1 MQVTILGEKMR
12 VEVLLLCLVVG
23 GIIACVTVCS
33 CARGA
38 KEGMSLLGA
47 PLNYSMDHGIG
58 GSVASWEAKGAD
70 AVGRGYN
77 SWFQHLAANKGGS
90 VPPSQLFMFGD
101 NEMRPECCP
110 STYSGST
117 GCVCVSEDQM
127 KYLNE
132 RGGNRTFATEY

>member
-1 MQVTILGEKMR
+1 MR

-33 CARGA
+33 CAGGA
-38 KEGMSLLGA
+38 KEAMSLLGA
-47 PLNYSMDHGIG
+47 PLNYRMDHGIG
-58 GSVASWEAKGAD
+58 GSVASWESKSSEE
-70 AVGRGYN
+70 VGRPT
-77 SWFQHLAANKGGS
+77 H
-90 VPPSQLFMFGD
+90 LFMFGD

-117 GCVCVSEDQM
+117 GCVCVSENQM

>member
-33 CARGA
+33 CAGGA
-38 KEGMSLLGA
+38 KEAMSLMGA
-47 PLNYSMDHGIG
+47 PLNYRMDHGIG
-58 GSVASWEAKGAD
+58 GSAASWEAKNSEE
-70 AVGRGYN
+70 VGRGYN
-77 SWFQHLAANKGGS
+77 SWFQHLAQNQGGP
-90 VPPSQLFMFGD
+90 VPPTHLFMFGD

-117 GCVCVSEDQM
+117 GCVCVSENQM